1 MVVVSSVFHYYI
13 DQEFFLYL
21 RATEIEEKGTQYKI
35 IVRVHVRFLIIIVN
49 S

>member
-1 MVVVSSVFHYYI
+1 MVVVSSVFHYT